1 MRRKGNW
8 VEIELKKM
16 KKDKENEDGDGGT
29 MVLDE
34 EKGFV
39 IEN

>member
-16 KKDKENEDGDGGT
+16 KKDKENEDGD
-29 MVLDE
+29 
-34 EKGFV
+34 
-39 IEN
+39 